1 MKKWKQKAIVQKV
14 ISYLPLSHKINY
26 IFQKYVTKG
35 VNLSDDYFYDK
46 LGHAKDHIKSFQKY
60 ADESIPSSCLEIGT
74 GWYPIVPI
82 SFFLVGADKIYSVDI
97 SFLTSKE
104 RLQITLQMFVECDE
118 ACQLKNYIDF
128 LPDRFAIISSLLKDY
143 GNFSLDEVLQK
154 LNITYLVEDARKLSL
169 PDNSINL
176 VNSNNTFEHI
186 YPDILIPI
194 LKEFRRVVKKQDG
207 VMSHFIDMSD
217 HFAHFD
223 KSINIYNFLQ
233 FSDKQWRWIDNSIQ
247 PQSRIRIY
255 DYKQIYSDLNIPI
268 SDDTFRKGNLKELKL
283 IKLAAKFTDR
293 PLEEIAKSHC
303 HFISNM
309 KTKAHTANKHICASG
324 ATTSSE

>member
-1 MKKWKQKAIVQKV
+1 
-14 ISYLPLSHKINY
+14 
-26 IFQKYVTKG
+26 
-35 VNLSDDYFYDK
+35 
-46 LGHAKDHIKSFQKY
+46 
-60 ADESIPSSCLEIGT
+60 
-74 GWYPIVPI
+74 
-82 SFFLVGADKIYSVDI
+82 LVGADKIYSVDI
-97 SFLTSKE
+97 SLLTSKE
-104 RLQITLQMFVECDE
+104 RLQTTLQKFVESNK
-118 ACQLKNYIDF
+118 AGQLKNHIDF
-128 LPDRFAIISSLLKDY
+128 LQDKFDIISNLLADY
-143 GNFSLDEVLQK
+143 DKFSLDEVLQK
-154 LNITYLVEDARKLSL
+154 LNITYLIEDARRLSL
-169 PDNSINL
+169 PDNSIDL

-233 FSDKQWRWIDNSIQ
+233 FSDNKWKWIDNSIQ

-268 SDDTFRKGNLKELKL
+268 SDESFREGNLNELKS
-283 IKLAAKFTDR
+283 IPLADKFANR

-303 HFISNM
+303 HFISDM
-309 KTKAHTANKHICASG
+309 KNIA
-324 ATTSSE
+324 

>member
-1 MKKWKQKAIVQKV
+1 MKKWKLKAIVQKI
-14 ISYLPLSHKINY
+14 ISYLPFSHKINY

-35 VNLSDDYFYDK
+35 VYLSDEYFYDR
-46 LGHAKDHIKSFQKY
+46 LGHARDHLKGFQKY
-60 ADESIPSSCLEIGT
+60 SYNSIPATCLEIGT

-104 RLQITLQMFVECDE
+104 RLHTTLQKFVECNKSG
-118 ACQLKNYIDF
+118 QLISYIDF
-128 LPDRFAIISSLLKDY
+128 LSDRFNIITNILADY
-143 GNFSLDEVLQK
+143 EKFTLDEVLQK
-154 LNITYLVEDARKLSL
+154 LNITYLIEDARKLSL
-169 PDNSINL
+169 PDDSIDL

-186 YPDILIPI
+186 YPEILIPI
-194 LKEFRRVVKKQDG
+194 LKDFRRVVKKKGG

-233 FSDKQWRWIDNSIQ
+233 FSDKQWKWIDNSIQ

-255 DYKQIYSDLNIPI
+255 DYKKIYADLNIPI
-268 SDDTFRKGNLKELKL
+268 SDESFRPGNLNELKSIPL
-283 IKLAAKFTDR
+283 DDKFANS

-303 HFISNM
+303 HFISDM
-309 KTKAHTANKHICASG
+309 KIIA
-324 ATTSSE
+324 

>member
-1 MKKWKQKAIVQKV
+1 MKKWKLKAMVQKT
-14 ISYLPLSHKINY
+14 ISYLPLSHRINY

-35 VNLSDDYFYDK
+35 VNLSDEYFYDR
-46 LGHAKDHIKSFQKY
+46 LGHAKEHIKSYQKY
-60 ADESIPSSCLEIGT
+60 SEKTVPTTCLEIGT

-104 RLQITLQMFVECDE
+104 RLQTTLQKFLECYE
-118 ACQLKNYIDF
+118 AGQLKNYIDF
-128 LPDRFAIISSLLKDY
+128 LPDRFDVITSLLADY
-143 GNFSLDEVLQK
+143 AKFSLDEVLQK
-154 LNITYLVEDARKLSL
+154 LNITYLIEDARKLSL
-169 PDNSINL
+169 PDNSIDL

-186 YPDILIPI
+186 YPSILIPI
-194 LKEFRRVVKKQDG
+194 LKDFRRVVKKTNG

-233 FSDKQWRWIDNSIQ
+233 FSDKQWEWIDNSIQ

-255 DYKQIYSDLNIPI
+255 DYKQIYADLGIPI
-268 SDDTFRKGNLKELKL
+268 SDESFREGSLDELRSVP
-283 IKLAAKFTDR
+283 IADKFANR

-309 KTKAHTANKHICASG
+309 KVLA
-324 ATTSSE
+324 